1 MDAREVLS
9 RPAAGPDA
17 VLRYGEHPDQL
28 IDVHWPAGA
37 ADVGATAPLVVL
49 VHGGFWRQ
57 AYDRAHTRPM
67 AAALAQLGLAVATVE
82 YRRTGGAGGWPATF
96 DDAAAGV
103 AVAPHVVAA
112 LRPGAVDPD
121 DTVVVGHSAGGHLAI
136 WAAQRSPHGIRRV
149 VALAPVADLYEAH
162 RRRLDGD
169 AVAALMG
176 GSPEDV
182 PDRYA
187 TGDAAGLLP
196 GPVPVVVVHGQ
207 RDEQVPVD
215 MSRRLVGAS
224 PDVELVELPGV
235 EHFGLIDPLSPA
247 WSSVVAALR
256 PPSPQA
262 AG

>member
-1 MDAREVLS
+1 MDPREVLS

-17 VLRYGEHPDQL
+17 VLRYGAHSDQL

-37 ADVGATAPLVVL
+37 TDATAPLVVL

-57 AYDRAHTRPM
+57 EYDRTHTRPM
-67 AAALAQLGLAVATVE
+67 ARALAGVGLAVASIE

-96 DDAAAGV
+96 DDAAAAV
-103 AVAPHVVAA
+103 AAAPHVVAA
-112 LRPGAVDPD
+112 LRPGAVNPD

-136 WAAQRSPHGIRRV
+136 WAAQRSPHSIRRV
-149 VALAPVADLYEAH
+149 VALAPVADLYEAY

-169 AVAALMG
+169 AVPALMG
-176 GSPEDV
+176 GSPDDV

-187 TGDAAGLLP
+187 AGDAARLLP
-196 GPVPVVVVHGQ
+196 GPVPVVVLHGQ
-207 RDEQVPVD
+207 RDQQVPVD
-215 MSRRLVGAS
+215 MSRRLAGRC
-224 PDVELVELPGV
+224 PDVEVVELPDV

-247 WSSVVAALR
+247 WSSVLAALR